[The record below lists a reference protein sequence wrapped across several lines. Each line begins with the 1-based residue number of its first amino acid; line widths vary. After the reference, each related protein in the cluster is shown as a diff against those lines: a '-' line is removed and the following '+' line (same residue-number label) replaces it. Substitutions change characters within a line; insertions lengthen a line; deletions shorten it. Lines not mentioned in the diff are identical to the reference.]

1 MFKAYHWSSIKN
13 MKEFKI
19 QKWQKELN
27 QVSKDRRDGRISSA
41 ESLTLTMIL
50 VRDIRIFQGLEKC
63 YY

>member
-13 MKEFKI
+13 MKEIKI

-27 QVSKDRRDGRISSA
+27 QVSKDRREGRISSA
-41 ESLTLTMIL
+41 VALTLTMIL